1 MSQNSATT
9 KKIEI
14 LKNSE
19 FFKDQ
24 VIKEEKKAF
33 NQKEY
38 NQQYYL
44 DNKHIKTKC
53 ELCGGKTSPFNKFQH
68 EKTKKHQQ
76 KINEKKTPTFD
87 DLSKLLLSKA
97 SELGM
102 TIKIDNDSFTIQK

>member
-1 MSQNSATT
+1 MSQNSNIV
-9 KKIEI
+9 KKVEI
-14 LKNSE
+14 LTKAKINDE
-19 FFKDQ
+19 Q
-24 VIKEEKKAF
+24 TTKEEKKSF

-44 DNKHIKTKC
+44 DNKHIKSKC

-68 EKTKKHQQ
+68 EKTKKHQLKLKEQ
-76 KINEKKTPTFD
+76 KTPTFD